1 MITISEAISEYNP
14 GGDLPFLEDSG
25 ERQQF
30 DTGAVRD
37 PAEGKGRYDLITPH
51 GLRRLAL
58 HYEAGAK
65 KYDDRNWERGIP
77 ASRCFSSAV
86 RHLYR
91 WLNGERKEDHLA
103 AAAWN
108 IFAIMH
114 FQEEKPEMI
123 DVGVEE

>member
-1 MITISEAISEYNP
+1 MITRDQHSDGVPI
-14 GGDLPFLEDSG
+14 LEDSG

-37 PAEGKGRYDLITPH
+37 PAKGKGRYDLITPH
-51 GLRRLAL
+51 GLKRLAL
-58 HYEAGAK
+58 HYEAGAA
-65 KYDDRNWERGIP
+65 KYDDRNWEKGIP

-86 RHLYR
+86 RHLFR
-91 WLNGERKEDHLA
+91 WIAGERKEDHLA

-114 FQEEKPEMI
+114 FEAVKPEMI
-123 DVGVEE
+123 DTGVKE